1 MNIDTLEVK
10 HNPEAK
16 RFEVQL
22 DDQLAVV
29 EYMIA
34 GNNIIFTHTE
44 VPRAFEGQG
53 IANRMVKFALDYA
66 VNAGHKI
73 QPLCPIVK
81 LYVDRHP
88 EYQIHSW
95 GY

>member
-1 MNIDTLEVK
+1 MDINTLEVK

-22 DDQLAVV
+22 GEQLAMV

-34 GNNIIFTHTE
+34 GNNMIFTHTE
-44 VPRAFEGQG
+44 VPREYEGQG

-66 VNAGHKI
+66 VNAGRKI

-81 LYVDRHP
+81 LYVERHP
-88 EYQIHSW
+88 EYQAHSW

>member
-1 MNIDTLEVK
+1 MDTNTLEVK

-16 RFEVQL
+16 RFEIQL
-22 DDQLAVV
+22 GDEFAMV

-34 GNNIIFTHTE
+34 GNNMIFTHTE
-44 VPRAFEGQG
+44 VPPAFEGQG
-53 IANRMVKFALDYA
+53 IANRIVKFALDYA

-73 QPLCPIVK
+73 HPLCPIVK

-88 EYQIHSW
+88 EYQAHSW

>member
-1 MNIDTLEVK
+1 MDINMLEVK

-16 RFEVQL
+16 RFEIQL
-22 DDQLAVV
+22 GDQFAMV

-34 GNNIIFTHTE
+34 GNNMIFTHTE
-44 VPRAFEGQG
+44 VPREFEGQG

-88 EYQIHSW
+88 EYQVHSW

>member
-1 MNIDTLEVK
+1 MDINTLEVK

-29 EYMIA
+29 EYTIA

-44 VPRAFEGQG
+44 VPRAFEGKG
-53 IANRMVKFALDYA
+53 IANRMVKVALDYA
-66 VNAGHKI
+66 VNAGLQI

-81 LYVDRHP
+81 SYVDRHP
-88 EYQIHSW
+88 EYRLHSW